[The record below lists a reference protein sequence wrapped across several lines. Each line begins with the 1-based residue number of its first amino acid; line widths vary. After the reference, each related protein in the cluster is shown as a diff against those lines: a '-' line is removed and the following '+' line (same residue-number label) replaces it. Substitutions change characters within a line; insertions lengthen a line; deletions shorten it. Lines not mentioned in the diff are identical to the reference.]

1 MAFIF
6 YKRKKFWKRL
16 LFLSIIL
23 PVFLFFA
30 VVTIVYF
37 KQDSIVSHMIKTANA
52 DFTGMIKIKGSHV
65 SPFATFPNISIDI
78 EGLQIF
84 EGKKDIKN
92 EQIVYIKDSYI
103 GFNIWDLIAGKYDI
117 NSIRISDGRL
127 SIVQHKDGSFN
138 ISNAFKS
145 KIPIENVEEEFNL
158 DLKSISMDRINLSK
172 LNEENNVLVKTFV
185 SKAKSKFK
193 TSSKILTL
201 DLNSNFELS
210 VLKNNKKTFI
220 EKKHFKVDTEI
231 EINKVT
237 KILTVSPTELNL
249 ENSTFGFQGKIHLN
263 KDADLDLQF
272 KGNKPNFD
280 LILALAPSELQSTL
294 KKFENNGQIYFNI
307 HVLGKS
313 ANGHKPAINGIFGCK
328 NGQFNNLESKKKLS
342 KIGFK
347 GTFTNGKK
355 HDLETMKFVLEEF
368 SAKPEAGIFS
378 GKLTV
383 ENFKSPNIDMKLISD
398 FDLDFLAKFFNT
410 QELKGLSG
418 GVKLTM
424 NFKDIIDLKNP
435 EKSIERLNESYY
447 TELEI
452 NNLKFKTSELDIP
465 INNLNLKASLTGHQA
480 KIEKFDIVIG
490 KSDLHINGSIND
502 LPALIHHTNIPIS
515 SDLKIKSKFIDLAEL
530 TKQKDGKIG
539 LNEQINNLSLKLKF
553 LGTAKSIAESPTL
566 PIGEFFIEDL
576 YAKMKYYPHTLH
588 DFHADVLID
597 KKDFKIVDFVG
608 MIDKSDFN
616 FTGKLGNYDIWF
628 NEEMK
633 GDTKIEFDLKSN
645 LLQFDNTFR
654 YGGENFVP
662 EEYRHEEI
670 RQLKIHGFAD
680 LHFKKELRSTDL
692 YLTSLEGKMKVHP
705 LKLEKFKGRIHLEN
719 KQLTVNNFGGKIG
732 KTQFELDMDYF
743 LGKENKTKKNK
754 ISIHAPNLN
763 FDELMN
769 YNPPPKT
776 AKITNAVNHDKVFSI
791 FDFDIPEINIQINVG
806 HLNYHKYIL
815 NQFSLDLESEKNH
828 IFKIN
833 KLTFEAVGGSFDL
846 QGYLSGKDKKH
857 IYLNPILTIK
867 NIDLDKFLI
876 KFDNFGQDHIVSENL
891 HGKFSGKITGKIHLH
906 ADLVPKID
914 DSEIKMEMTVVNGRL
929 ENFAPIIALSNYFQ
943 DKNLSKIM
951 FDTLDNV
958 FTLKKSV
965 FEIPKMTVNSTL
977 GFMEITGK
985 QRIEGNMEMDY
996 LIGIPWKMIGQVA
1009 SKKLFKRKE
1018 NTTSENEDEVQY
1030 RQKNSKFVFIK
1041 LSGDL
1046 ENYKIGLAKK
1056 VK

>member
-1 MAFIF
+1 MF
-6 YKRKKFWKRL
+6 YRRKKFWKRL
-16 LFLSIIL
+16 LFLSILL
-23 PVFLFFA
+23 PIFLFST

-37 KQDSIVSHMIKTANA
+37 KQDAIVNHIIKTANE

-65 SPFATFPNISIDI
+65 APFANFPNISIDI
-78 EGLQIF
+78 EELQIF
-84 EGKKDIKN
+84 EGKKETKN
-92 EQIVYIKDSYI
+92 KRIVYIKDSYI
-103 GFNIWDLIAGKYDI
+103 GFNIWDLIAAKYDI
-117 NSIRISDGRL
+117 KSIRISDGIL
-127 SIVQHKDGSFN
+127 SIVQYKDGSVN
-138 ISNAFKS
+138 ISNAFKG
-145 KIPIENVEEEFNL
+145 KKPIKNIEEEFNL
-158 DLKSISMDRINLSK
+158 DLKSIRMDRINLSK
-172 LNEENNVLVKTFV
+172 LNEENNVLVKAYF

-193 TSSKILTL
+193 TNQKILTL
-201 DLNSNFELS
+201 DLNSNFDLS
-210 VLKNNKKTFI
+210 LIKNNKKTFI

-231 EINKVT
+231 EINEVT
-237 KILTVSPTELNL
+237 KILTVSPTEINF
-249 ENSTFGFQGKIHLN
+249 ENSAFGFQGKIHLN

-280 LILALAPSELQSTL
+280 LLLAFAPAELEPTL
-294 KKFENNGQIYFNI
+294 EKFENKGQIYFNI

-313 ANGHKPAINGIFGCK
+313 ANGHKPAINAVFGCK
-328 NGQFNNLESKKKLS
+328 NGQFNNLESEKKLS

-347 GTFTNGKK
+347 GSFTNGKK
-355 HDLETMKFVLEEF
+355 HDLETMKFVLEKF

-378 GKLTV
+378 GKLVV
-383 ENFKSPNIDMKLISD
+383 ENFRSPNIDMKLISD

-410 QELKGLSG
+410 KELKGLSG

-424 NFKDIIDLKNP
+424 NFKDIIDLENP

-447 TELEI
+447 STLEI
-452 NNLKFKTSELDIP
+452 NKLKFKTSELDIP
-465 INNLNLKASLTGHQA
+465 INNLNLKASLTGHKA
-480 KIEKFDIVIG
+480 KIEKFDILIG

-502 LPALIHHTNIPIS
+502 LPAIIHHSNTSIS
-515 SDLKIKSKFIDLAEL
+515 SDLKIKSKLVDLAEL
-530 TKQKDGKIG
+530 TKQKDGKVG
-539 LNEQINNLSLKLKF
+539 LNEQINNLSLKIKF
-553 LGTAKSIAESPTL
+553 LGNAKIIAESPTL

-576 YAKMKYYPHTLH
+576 YAKMKNYPHTLH

-597 KKDFKIVDFVG
+597 KKDFKIVDFIG

-616 FTGKLGNYDIWF
+616 FTGRLGNYDIWF
-628 NEEMK
+628 NEEMN

-645 LLQFDNTFR
+645 LLQFDNIFK

-662 EEYRHEEI
+662 EDYRHEEI
-670 RQLKIHGFAD
+670 KQLNIHGFTD
-680 LHFKKELRSTDL
+680 LHFKKELRSIDL
-692 YLTSLEGKMKVHP
+692 YLTQLEGKMKVHP

-719 KQLTVNNFGGKIG
+719 KQLTIRNFGGEIG

-754 ISIHAPNLN
+754 ISIQAPNLN

-776 AKITNAVNHDKVFSI
+776 VKNTDAVNHDKVFSI
-791 FDFDIPEINIQINVG
+791 FDFDIPELNVQINVG
-806 HLNYHKYIL
+806 HLNYHKYML
-815 NQFSLDLESEKNH
+815 NQFNLDLQSENNH
-828 IFKIN
+828 VFKIN
-833 KLTFEAVGGSFDL
+833 KLTFDAVGGSFDL

-876 KFDNFGQDHIVSENL
+876 KFDNFGQDHLVSENL

-906 ADLVPKID
+906 PDLVPKID
-914 DSEIKMEMTVVNGRL
+914 DSEIRMEMTVLNGRL
-929 ENFAPIIALSNYFQ
+929 ENYAPIIALSNYFQ

-951 FDTLDNV
+951 FDTLVNV

-985 QRIEGNMEMDY
+985 QRIDGNMEMDY

-1009 SKKLFKRKE
+1009 SKKLFKRKG
-1018 NTTSENEDEVQY
+1018 NTTSENEDEIQY

-1041 LSGDL
+1041 ITGDL

-1056 VK
+1056 DK